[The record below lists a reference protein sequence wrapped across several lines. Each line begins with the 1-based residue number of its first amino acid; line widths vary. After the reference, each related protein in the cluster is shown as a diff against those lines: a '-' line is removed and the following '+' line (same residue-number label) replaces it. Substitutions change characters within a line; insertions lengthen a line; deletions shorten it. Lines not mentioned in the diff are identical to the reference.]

1 MPSHQNRQWSDEY
14 MMYEYKVKQCL
25 RTDHHNWKHC
35 PWRHPGE
42 TAAQR
47 RHPSVHK
54 PTFCVNLK
62 MAGECSAGDD
72 CPFSHNTFEMSLH
85 PLRYKTTL
93 CNLGEKCN
101 REICF
106 FAHSHKDLRTPEP
119 EAGDAAAAAA
129 GVGGVALSGGS
140 FSGAT
145 AAPGAAALGLVT
157 NTGEVVQISN
167 GSFTSG
173 VGGELLSPA
182 GGGGGLVLLQQVEQ
196 SAGSGL
202 EQQQQQQQLLLL
214 QLNSQQQQLM
224 GLDNSAAAAGNV
236 QGVESSG
243 PSCGI
248 LSRVLPG
255 SRGSLRG
262 LEQQQPAVSRQDLC
276 NFESFTSQGSFSGR
290 QAASL
295 QQQLLLQLQQQQQQQ
310 QQTAAM
316 LRQDLGG
323 FDSFTSQGSF
333 SAAAA
338 AAAGGSF
345 TAAAGGGFTAGNNNT
360 AVAML
365 QQQQQQQQQAAAAA
379 AALRQELAHFGD
391 SFTSQSSF
399 SAGTGGSF
407 TAGAGNSFA
416 AGNARAAFGGGSNSF
431 TAGVGIGGHFTVSG
445 SGGSFSAGGR
455 GLALQ
460 QHQQQQQ
467 AAALLQQELANY
479 NDSFTSQGSRSLAS
493 LQQQAMLLRQELTG
507 YDSVTSQ
514 SSFSTGGGSF
524 TRSVAPGA
532 ALLQQQQQQ
541 LTPPMLDTAFDSFTS
556 QCSTSSQLSG
566 LGYRSMPL
574 SPLMDRSQGSAV
586 SQAQGFAAMAGQAG
600 QGSQGSLP
608 RVLAAPSPPGSVN
621 AAAAGMLFGGNGQ
634 NAGNGNAMLPP
645 SGPGGRRSLDAGP
658 MLAPAC
664 AAPGGPTSSSLQQQ
678 QLAAKQQQEA
688 AAAAVQQQ
696 VMQLQLRSAEWQQ

>member
-62 MAGECSAGDD
+62 VAGECSAGDD

-173 VGGELLSPA
+173 
-182 GGGGGLVLLQQVEQ
+182 
-196 SAGSGL
+196 
-202 EQQQQQQQLLLL
+202 
-214 QLNSQQQQLM
+214 
-224 GLDNSAAAAGNV
+224 
-236 QGVESSG
+236 
-243 PSCGI
+243 
-248 LSRVLPG
+248 
-255 SRGSLRG
+255 
-262 LEQQQPAVSRQDLC
+262 
-276 NFESFTSQGSFSGR
+276 
-290 QAASL
+290 
-295 QQQLLLQLQQQQQQQ
+295 
-310 QQTAAM
+310 
-316 LRQDLGG
+316 
-323 FDSFTSQGSF
+323 
-333 SAAAA
+333 
-338 AAAGGSF
+338 
-345 TAAAGGGFTAGNNNT
+345 
-360 AVAML
+360 
-365 QQQQQQQQQAAAAA
+365 
-379 AALRQELAHFGD
+379 
-391 SFTSQSSF
+391 
-399 SAGTGGSF
+399 
-407 TAGAGNSFA
+407 
-416 AGNARAAFGGGSNSF
+416 
-431 TAGVGIGGHFTVSG
+431 
-445 SGGSFSAGGR
+445 
-455 GLALQ
+455 
-460 QHQQQQQ
+460 
-467 AAALLQQELANY
+467 
-479 NDSFTSQGSRSLAS
+479 
-493 LQQQAMLLRQELTG
+493 QQAMLLRQELTG

-532 ALLQQQQQQ
+532 ALLQQQQQ

-621 AAAAGMLFGGNGQ
+621 AAAAGMLFTGNGQ

-645 SGPGGRRSLDAGP
+645 SGLGGRRSLDAGP